1 MTAPSDRPPARDGG
15 PPRPPVLAI
24 SDLTIS
30 FPQRD
35 GPPVT
40 VVDGVGFAIAPGEIT
55 GIVGESGS
63 GKSMTARAI
72 LGLVPD
78 GATVT
83 GDIRVL
89 GEDVLAMSPRRLR
102 QMRGAQVAMIFQDPS
117 TSLDPV
123 QRIGNQVAEA
133 IAVHHKRPRRLG
145 DRVAALLTRVG
156 IQDAAS
162 RAQAYP
168 HQFSGGMRQRA
179 MTAMA
184 IANDPALLI
193 ADEPTTALDVT
204 VQDQVMQ
211 LMRSLNEKSGTA
223 ILLITHNIALV
234 ASLCSRLI
242 VMYAGRVV
250 EDGPA
255 EALLSRPQHPYTW
268 SLLQSVPRVDQA
280 VSRLLAIAGQPPDPA
295 HVPVGCKFQP
305 RCPFAIPRCA
315 EAEPA
320 LVPVQHRHFA
330 RCWVRMD
337 NAMAPAA

>member
-1 MTAPSDRPPARDGG
+1 
-15 PPRPPVLAI
+15 
-24 SDLTIS
+24 
-30 FPQRD
+30 
-35 GPPVT
+35 
-40 VVDGVGFAIAPGEIT
+40 
-55 GIVGESGS
+55 
-63 GKSMTARAI
+63 
-72 LGLVPD
+72 
-78 GATVT
+78 
-83 GDIRVL
+83 
-89 GEDVLAMSPRRLR
+89 
-102 QMRGAQVAMIFQDPS
+102 MRGAQASMIFQDPS

-123 QRIGNQVAEA
+123 QRVGAQVAEA
-133 IAVHHKRPRRLG
+133 MTVHSRQRRGHLG
-145 DRVAALLTRVG
+145 SRVADLLTRVG
-156 IQDAAS
+156 IPDAAA

-184 IANDPALLI
+184 IANGPALLI

-211 LMRSLNEKSGTA
+211 LMRRLNEDSGTA

-255 EALLSRPQHPYTW
+255 ETLLSRPQHPYTW

-295 HVPVGCKFQP
+295 HLPGGCKFQP
-305 RCPFAIPRCA
+305 RCPFAVARCG
-315 EAEPA
+315 EAEPT
-320 LVPVQHRHFA
+320 LDRVQHGHSA
-330 RCWVRMD
+330 RCWVLMD
-337 NAMAPAA
+337 NAVAPAA